1 MTTTTSAMQLTA
13 LPTVQVSTLI
23 RRPPA
28 EVFAA
33 FTDPAITTRFWFTKS
48 SGTLAPRRV
57 PAAAPFRGMKL
68 RSEGRVVV
76 RWSA

>member
-13 LPTVQVSTLI
+13 MPTVQVSTLI

-33 FTDPAITTRFWFTKS
+33 FVDPA
-48 SGTLAPRRV
+48 PV
-57 PAAAPFRGMKL
+57 VEPFDVFKGGDL
-68 RSEGRVVV
+68 DLLDGSP
-76 RWSA
+76 